1 MENSIN
7 HNYPNSN
14 EIEFDVLVEFR
25 DIFEMKLAMIIY
37 RMYQISQ
44 HVTEFH
50 FFQSVPI
57 IV

>member
-37 RMYQISQ
+37 RMYQIFQ
-44 HVTEFH
+44 HVTLFENLL
-50 FFQSVPI
+50 I
-57 IV
+57 